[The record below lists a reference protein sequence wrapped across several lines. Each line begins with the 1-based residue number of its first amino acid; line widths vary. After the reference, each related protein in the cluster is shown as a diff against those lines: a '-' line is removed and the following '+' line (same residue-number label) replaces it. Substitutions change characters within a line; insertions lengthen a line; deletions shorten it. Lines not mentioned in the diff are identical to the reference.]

1 PEKGLHVLAEAYS
14 IVRRQEPNCTLEA
27 AGYLAHEHRSYLDG
41 IERQFR
47 QWDLP
52 FHYHGVLDRTQKIAF
67 LETLDILSVP
77 TVYADPKGIFVL
89 EAMAAGVP
97 FVQPHHGTFRE
108 MAERTGA
115 GLLCEP
121 ENPQDLAAALLRLI
135 RDREL
140 RSTLARKAHAGAR
153 VH

>member
-1 PEKGLHVLAEAYS
+1 
-14 IVRRQEPNCTLEA
+14 
-27 AGYLAHEHRSYLDG
+27 LDG
-41 IERQFR
+41 IERQMKE
-47 QWDLP
+47 WDLP
-52 FHYHGVLDRTQKIAF
+52 FVYHGVVDREQKIAF
-67 LETLDILSVP
+67 LENVDILSAP

-121 ENPQDLAAALLRLI
+121 ENPSDLAGVLLRLV
-135 RDREL
+135 RDRALRAEL
-140 RSTLARKAHAGAR
+140 AGKAAEGVRATYTVLQMGEQTLAAFHRKRALVAS
-153 VH
+153 